1 MKGYIQRLLKTEL
14 GFEIP
19 VKESPKITSRK
30 EMKISNEAASALMR
44 KKLEKEGSFN
54 FVSSALFSS
63 TFFFDLKAIPSS
75 NIADEITSAMNDAY
89 PNSWDNALFTVNN
102 TEPEN
107 NSTADASTE
116 NFKRSVTVMDLILL
130 SSLLL
135 ILDLFSP
142 PTDIV
147 IFTYY

>member
-1 MKGYIQRLLKTEL
+1 MNLFFLDLKT
-14 GFEIP
+14 
-19 VKESPKITSRK
+19 
-30 EMKISNEAASALMR
+30 
-44 KKLEKEGSFN
+44 
-54 FVSSALFSS
+54 
-63 TFFFDLKAIPSS
+63 IPSS

-102 TEPEN
+102 REPEN

-135 ILDLFSP
+135 SLDLFSP